1 MGGSAFSIGANPLRT
16 PRMLPSLYHA
26 QKQRC
31 RALLRQLYVHVDS
44 PIDGPGKA
52 DFGDIDFLVYQR
64 RRDAPPAPPHVDD
77 TKPGAELIG
86 ELAAL
91 LGAQRTIIAD
101 GAASNLAIPWP
112 ADADEQI
119 SENAAVAIATAPAPA
134 EDKKYI
140 QVDVRISPSLESH
153 AWMLFK
159 HAHGDIWNLVG
170 SLVRPYGLTID
181 DRGMFLRVPEI
192 EAVYKTR
199 AKVHLTSDPARV
211 LDFLGLP
218 RTADHARIWV
228 DAPFPDLDA
237 MYEYVALCRM
247 MYITP
252 SATGPPNQANHDEG
266 HNLLKDVQNLKHND
280 RQRMRQRPGF
290 RRWIEEFIPRCRRE
304 GRFAV
309 QATDRGNI
317 TEEALE
323 EFGVRDEFERR
334 RHAFLL
340 EQQRHHIWNGII
352 KTQIPALEPGN
363 ADQKAILAR
372 SGLVKGLKRIIL
384 ERDASYGVEF
394 DEGLL
399 GEDGLYKE
407 DEVVRFIEKN
417 KDAVQKAA
425 LERHNEAFIKYK
437 EEKKAREEKSVEVA
451 EEKPFQVAEEKPVE
465 VAEEN
470 LEKKQTESED
480 EKPTA

>member
-1 MGGSAFSIGANPLRT
+1 MGGSAFSVGANPLRT
-16 PRMLPSLYHA
+16 PRMLPGLYHA

-31 RALLRQLYVHVDS
+31 RTLLRQLYVHVDS
-44 PIDGPGKA
+44 PIDGPAKA

-64 RRDAPPAPPHVDD
+64 KPEAPPAPPHIDD
-77 TKPGAELIG
+77 TKPGTELIG
-86 ELAAL
+86 ELATL
-91 LGAQRTIIAD
+91 LGAKRTIIAD

-112 ADADEQI
+112 ADADEQV
-119 SENAAVAIATAPAPA
+119 SQDAVAAAAAAAAAV
-134 EDKKYI
+134 EDPKYI

-211 LDFLGLP
+211 LNFLGLP
-218 RTADHARIWV
+218 RTADHARTWV

-309 QATDRGNI
+309 QTTDRGKI

-323 EFGVRDEFERR
+323 EFGVRDEFDRR

-363 ADQKAILAR
+363 ADQKAIMAR

-425 LERHNEAFIKYK
+425 LQRHNEAFIKYK
-437 EEKKAREEKSVEVA
+437 EKKKAKEKLVEGA
-451 EEKPFQVAEEKPVE
+451 EEKLEEKQ
-465 VAEEN
+465 A
-470 LEKKQTESED
+470 ESED